1 MILYSSLS
9 NNLGPLLY
17 RVEFKLSL
25 FLSFES
31 IKRPPSNITNINY
44 LPWLFQICA
53 RAKSAK
59 FCQHYPYS
67 DCNVCYNNDHLW
79 WYLELI
85 IHNIISIRKIEIEI
99 NDTVIAFLNLKY
111 IVLFISIQVRIFL
124 VTMKIVYFKYYRNL
138 FIKS

>member
-1 MILYSSLS
+1 MIVTLERIMILYSSLS

-85 IHNIISIRKIEIEI
+85 VHNIISIWKIEIEI
-99 NDTVIAFLNLKY
+99 NDTVIALLWKLCTLGTILAYLSNLNSNGKSL
-111 IVLFISIQVRIFL
+111 SC
-124 VTMKIVYFKYYRNL
+124 TM
-138 FIKS
+138 

>member
-1 MILYSSLS
+1 MILYSCLS

-25 FLSFES
+25 ILSFES

-44 LPWLFQICA
+44 LPWLFQIYA

-85 IHNIISIRKIEIEI
+85 VYNIISIWNQILILVGYCLLLIWNVIKASHYPNRHCNQNMDNVGKILL
-99 NDTVIAFLNLKY
+99 TLL
-111 IVLFISIQVRIFL
+111 
-124 VTMKIVYFKYYRNL
+124 
-138 FIKS
+138 